1 MKKEQKLITLLAI
14 ITMYIVLVP
23 TFILPFFSSYYLHII
38 NPIFWIS
45 MFILTYYFYKE
56 IYVRS
61 KYNRYLAKIVFY
73 ITLVFIV
80 IFFLLGLMFGFKIS
94 PVSHTFYEVIRNFIS
109 LVFVLLIEEYIRY
122 YLINSLRSK
131 TNIHTLITIV
141 FTIFDLV
148 LYFKLIGNI
157 SVYKFVFLLVIPN
170 IMINMLCSFLAYNKS
185 LYSTSLIRGLPIL
198 IYILVPVVPKVN
210 WVFVAVVEIIYF
222 ITTFTVI
229 SNNIRKLSIIEN
241 KIKVNKNKK
250 AKFII
255 LTTFTILVMFVIGIF
270 NYVPVSVVSE
280 SMLPNISVGDA
291 VIYKKMNDS
300 DNLNEGNIIVF
311 VKKNVIIIH
320 RIDSIKTIDGVRH
333 IITKGDNN
341 EEVDDWVVFDN
352 DIIGIYKFKIPYIG
366 YPTALIH
373 KLFGRE

>member
-1 MKKEQKLITLLAI
+1 
-14 ITMYIVLVP
+14 
-23 TFILPFFSSYYLHII
+23 
-38 NPIFWIS
+38 

-56 IYVRS
+56 IYIRS

-73 ITLVFIV
+73 ITLIFIV

-131 TNIHTLITIV
+131 TNIHTLITII

-148 LYFKLIGNI
+148 LYFKLVGNI
-157 SVYKFVFLLVIPN
+157 SVYKFVFLLIIPN

-198 IYILVPVVPKVN
+198 IYILVPVVPRVN
-210 WVFVAVVEIIYF
+210 WVVFAIVEVIYF
-222 ITTFTVI
+222 ITTFTII
-229 SNNIRKLSIIEN
+229 SNNIKKLSIIEN
-241 KIKVNKNKK
+241 KIKANKNKK
-250 AKFII
+250 VKFMI

-280 SMLPNISVGDA
+280 SMLPNISIGDA
-291 VIYKKMNDS
+291 VIYKKINDS
-300 DNLNEGNIIVF
+300 DSLNEGNIIVF
-311 VKKNVIIIH
+311 IKKNVIIIH

-341 EEVDDWVVFDN
+341 IEVDDWVVFDN